1 MQTRKQRH
9 QRHQLFNDAPS
20 GIPKT
25 KGIGYGTAKKA
36 RASIKRL
43 KGKPKTLEH
52 NLNVMSSAY
61 HTKPGESGEKYI
73 SKNTNGYYVR
83 INNKKYGIF
92 GKQFKTIEEA
102 ISARDT
108 FINKK

>member
-43 KGKPKTLEH
+43 KGKPKTYQRQVASTMFFRAKYH
-52 NLNVMSSAY
+52 KYQTKGMRNAMNVWGAY
-61 HTKPGESGEKYI
+61 MHSL
-73 SKNTNGYYVR
+73 
-83 INNKKYGIF
+83 
-92 GKQFKTIEEA
+92 
-102 ISARDT
+102 
-108 FINKK
+108 